1 MVFHFCWFDHIIFII
16 PFSVYLATFS
26 YKFALCLLLHFLLS
40 SFLSFCTSKSDFPKS
55 MSALI
60 GPMFLP
66 CIPSAPNLPT
76 PISLSLHS
84 VYCKVTSSF
93 LLQEVDGSPSSRS
106 CSTPVTS
113 LSSLQQSLPLA
124 SSFSYSSA
132 FSCFSGLSLIPL
144 GQLMYS
150 LSVLEF
156 LNAQVQS
163 LICLYS
169 LLLSWMVICTP
180 IAYHI

>member
-1 MVFHFCWFDHIIFII
+1 MTIIFII
-16 PFSVYLATFS
+16 LFSVYLAIFS

-40 SFLSFCTSKSDFPKS
+40 SFLSFCTSKSVFSKN
-55 MSALI
+55 MSTLI

-66 CIPSAPNLPT
+66 CIHSTPNLPT
-76 PISLSLHS
+76 PLSPFPS
-84 VYCKVTSSF
+84 VYCKVTSGF
-93 LLQEVDGSPSSRS
+93 LLHVVGRSPSSQS

-132 FSCFSGLSLIPL
+132 FSRFSGLYLIL
-144 GQLMYS
+144 LYQLMYS

-156 LNAQVQS
+156 LNAQAQS

-169 LLLSWMVICTP
+169 LLFSWMVTCMP
-180 IAYHI
+180 IAYCI